1 MNKIRFKT
9 FYSQIC
15 FFFSS
20 FIFFCLINIVYG
32 EDIEIKQLWSFPVQG
47 QAGAVPVNTRQAE
60 SSIMDFAPAVDKTAG
75 FVFIADRKTL
85 YKLKIEDGSVVK
97 QINLAAALSAAPIL
111 DEARIY
117 ITDVNKNL
125 ICLDNDLSPKTFW
138 TATLSAENIISLQM
152 TDKGIVCSFKD
163 GSISLSDK
171 MTGSL
176 TWKIKIGEGIRFAP
190 SIDMKQARAYVF
202 GSQGGMYLIRLN
214 SGTASF
220 ITSLPSVPLSPPVYT
235 DEKIYTSLENGR
247 FVALK
252 ENNAAIDWEVSVI
265 NDVVAPAVV
274 YEDMVC
280 FNALNNQLFCHDKD
294 SGTLDGRFSGKSRF
308 YQPPVISDDMIFS
321 FGFNNGILAADLEKC
336 KTIGWAA
343 NNLKPTAPVAVV
355 PAKKI
360 LLLIDNHE
368 RLTALDFN
376 SVFEAQHK
384 EK

>member
-1 MNKIRFKT
+1 MNKAK
-9 FYSQIC
+9 YK
-15 FFFSS
+15 
-20 FIFFCLINIVYG
+20 IFCSEIFCLFSLFIIFCLPNSLFAA
-32 EDIEIKQLWSFPVQG
+32 DIEIKQLWSFPAQI
-47 QAGAVPVNTRQAE
+47 QAGAVPGDNRQPE
-60 SSIMDFAPAVDKTAG
+60 NSMIDFAPVVDETGG

-85 YKLKIEDGSVVK
+85 YKLKIEDGTVLK
-97 QINLAAALSAAPIL
+97 KMNLSAPLSAAPIL
-111 DEARIY
+111 GEARIY
-117 ITDVNKNL
+117 ISDINKNL
-125 ICLDNDLSPKTFW
+125 ICFDNDLSPKPLW

-152 TDKGIVCSFKD
+152 TDKGIACSFKD

-176 TWKIKIGEGIRFAP
+176 IWKIKIGEGIQFSP
-190 SIDMKQARAYVF
+190 TIDMKQEKAFVF

-220 ITSLPSVPLSPPVYT
+220 ITSLPAVPLSPPIYA

-247 FVALK
+247 LVALK
-252 ENNAAIDWEVSVI
+252 EKTGIVDWEVSVI
-265 NDVVAPAVV
+265 NDVVASAVV

-280 FNALNNQLFCHDKD
+280 FNALNNQLFCYDKD

-336 KTIGWAA
+336 KTIGWAE
-343 NNLKPTAPVAVV
+343 NKLKPSAPIVAV
-355 PAKKI
+355 PTKKI

-376 SVFEAQHK
+376 LVYEAQHK